1 MAQAAEDPG
10 TRWSIL
16 DAAAKL
22 FRHQGYSGASLRD
35 VAAAVG
41 MKAGSLYHHFGSK
54 EEIVV
59 EVLNIGVQRVADEVR
74 QAVAALPANAKPEE
88 IITTAIAAHLRALH
102 ESGDYTSANVRIFGQ
117 LPERV
122 RDGHAEVRLS
132 YEAYWIE
139 LLERCRRPKKK
150 GVGKLA
156 PGWDAVLVRNFLLG
170 ALNASLEWFDPAR
183 GRVEPVAEAM
193 ARLVLNGLRGLNGLK
208 GGK

>member
-1 MAQAAEDPG
+1 MAQAAEDLG

-41 MKAGSLYHHFGSK
+41 MKAGSLYHHFASK

-74 QAVAALPANAKPEE
+74 QAVSALPATAKPEE
-88 IITTAIAAHLRALH
+88 LVATAIAAHLRALH

-117 LPERV
+117 LPHRV
-122 RDGHAEVRLS
+122 RAGHAEVRLS

-139 LLERCRRPKKK
+139 LLERCRKSGR
-150 GVGKLA
+150 LA
-156 PGWDAVLVRNFLLG
+156 GTWDAVLVRNFLLG

-193 ARLVLNGLRGLNGLK
+193 ARLVLNGLK